1 MSTNCVRSSCGLFGR
16 PLTRSFISEGTRW
29 GRCGVSNSPFTVF
42 CSTDSAPSAFPTFHG
57 RRHHGL
63 QLVQVRAQLP
73 PPQKLPGPRMHQGT
87 HPSAPSLGALTSL
100 PAARL
105 QRMRRRS
112 VVARAWPSSCCVGR
126 HCPRPGQLA
135 RTEGHKRAQ
144 ARLASRHSW
153 RPTLLP
159 SPCRRHLIG
168 IREHLR

>member
-1 MSTNCVRSSCGLFGR
+1 MLNVICR
-16 PLTRSFISEGTRW
+16 EGTRW
-29 GRCGVSNSPFTVF
+29 SKCGVRFSALNRADATGQLSIAYDGIP
-42 CSTDSAPSAFPTFHG
+42 STALPAPPR

-105 QRMRRRS
+105 QRMCRRS

-126 HCPRPGQLA
+126 HCPRPRRLA

-144 ARLASRHSW
+144 ARLASRHSR